1 MSLLVADM
9 IGGVHVLVVL
19 VRLGGRWAGCL
30 RWDGLGAVGEG
41 IGAALIWF
49 NVEVLGWVLDW
60 MEGAAVGVTAV
71 ASVEVVL
78 VVLVTVRVVREPE

>member
-1 MSLLVADM
+1 M
-9 IGGVHVLVVL
+9 
-19 VRLGGRWAGCL
+19 RWV
-30 RWDGLGAVGEG
+30 DLGAVGEG